1 MNRVGFGLISKQ
13 DLTTIPRPPIRPET
27 RLRLLKPSKQ
37 NSLEPNTLSQT
48 TPNPSVRK
56 GQYSSS
62 SHLNLMTNGSGFAG
76 KSASRRYYAAA
87 DDGQEWP
94 PELHDYNKRFAKVLE
109 GIKRRHDSVVTTV
122 GESSLSWA
130 VLDTAESFT

>member
-1 MNRVGFGLISKQ
+1 MYRAGFGLILKQ
-13 DLTTIPRPPIRPET
+13 DLTTIPRPLIRPET
-27 RLRLLKPSKQ
+27 RLRLLKPSKL
-37 NSLEPNTLSQT
+37 NGLESKSLSQT

-56 GQYSSS
+56 GQYNSSNHS
-62 SHLNLMTNGSGFAG
+62 IVMTNSSGFVG

-122 GESSLSWA
+122 GEYSLPSA
-130 VLDTAESFT
+130 VLETAESFT

>member
-1 MNRVGFGLISKQ
+1 
-13 DLTTIPRPPIRPET
+13 
-27 RLRLLKPSKQ
+27 
-37 NSLEPNTLSQT
+37 
-48 TPNPSVRK
+48 
-56 GQYSSS
+56 
-62 SHLNLMTNGSGFAG
+62 MTNGSGFAG

-130 VLDTAESFT
+130 FWTPLSLSLSSGNSRVQAQATTHAN

>member
-1 MNRVGFGLISKQ
+1 MNWASFGLIPKQ

-37 NSLEPNTLSQT
+37 SSLESNTLGQT
-48 TPNPSVRK
+48 TPNPSIRK

-62 SHLNLMTNGSGFAG
+62 THSNLLANSSGFAG
-76 KSASRRYYAAA
+76 KSASRRYYAAT

-122 GESSLSWA
+122 GEYRLPRA
-130 VLDTAESFT
+130 VLETAESFT